1 VLKTQTCVTR
11 PQCVNSYKQI
21 ILACKEYRALL
32 NKIRPR
38 IGRVYRVSIKSF
50 PDYKYLLQENY
61 VEYNRN
67 ITINTRHKILET
79 NLSNGKK
86 YVCIPRSFLVI
97 NVRNQGKTLCSLCIV
112 KIWTMSFEKTEMP
125 KSSTVREIRTRG
137 MTQTVSLF

>member
-1 VLKTQTCVTR
+1 MTPCSFGGTYCLHFH
-11 PQCVNSYKQI
+11 S
-21 ILACKEYRALL
+21 
-32 NKIRPR
+32 IRSPANDA
-38 IGRVYRVSIKSF
+38 GNFSETMYRVSTKSF
-50 PDYKYLLQENY
+50 PCYKYLLQENY